1 MMTHQRLEAIRDV
14 LRHVALPLTIAGIA
28 LVAILLLHTR
38 ETATMGSPTK
48 PEDPGIT
55 IPPIDLAAPTD
66 TKTATFAMG

>member
-1 MMTHQRLEAIRDV
+1 MMPHERLDATRAV
-14 LRHVALPLTIAGIA
+14 LRHLALPLTIAGIA
-28 LVAILLLHTR
+28 LAAILLLRTR
-38 ETATMGSPTK
+38 ETATMSSPTK